1 MARLFA
7 QRHAGFLID
16 VEYFTPEELDREP
29 IYRDLWRP
37 QGVGWGMGTAIPIP
51 TGENATIILS
61 RRMEYGP
68 FDRAS
73 ANRLDELRPHLAR
86 SVLISAR
93 LQLDRARVAGDAL
106 AALGIPALVFDET
119 GKVLSANALIEEM
132 TGYVHWRAFDRVSLK
147 DRAAD
152 QLLRGAIAIIDSEKG
167 SGVRSFPIR
176 DAEVE
181 STMVA
186 HVIPVRLSARDIFL
200 RCAGVLAMTPVT
212 APRAPPV
219 ELVQSLFDLTPTE
232 ARVAQPRIGENRGR
246 HRFGR
251 RRLAEHSAHPC
262 ARRIGQDRLRSAGR
276 SGCAPDR
283 DRCVASGSAK
293 PNGLILIF
301 EAGSAEDTRAFATER
316 ASLCDLAS
324 CAVSSTLMRRAPPAS
339 RHSAFTSGDQ
349 IRERRPADSET
360 AGARLRM
367 DCRPSLICP
376 AEVSEHLKGDILMK
390 LHFAEMAREFRRTD
404 VARGNV
410 GSRTR
415 TNSRK
420 SRIADEIVRLLSLW
434 RARAAHR
441 RLLAERA
448 ALDDHTLRDIGVD
461 CADLHRQAS
470 KPFWR
475 A

>member
-1 MARLFA
+1 MDTQLIDRIYESCFEPEIWPDVLDELGRIAGAPGASLFVSKGDALHCVASPEPRERAERIVKEGWLWRGTIVARLFA

-61 RRMEYGP
+61 RRTEYGP

-119 GKVLSANALIEEM
+119 GKVLSA
-132 TGYVHWRAFDRVSLK
+132 VHWRAFDRVSLK

-152 QLLRGAIAIIDSEKG
+152 QLLRGAIAIIPSEKG

-176 DAEVE
+176 DAEAE

-186 HVIPVRLSARDIFL
+186 HIVPIRLSARDIFL

-232 ARVAQPRIGENRGR
+232 ARVA
-246 HRFGR
+246 
-251 RRLAEHSAHPC
+251 
-262 ARRIGQDRLRSAGR
+262 RSL
-276 SGCAPDR
+276 
-283 DRCVASGSAK
+283 ASGKTVEDIASDGGVSLSTVRTHVRGVLAKTGCGRQVEVVALLTGIAASSA
-293 PNGLILIF
+293 
-301 EAGSAEDTRAFATER
+301 AGPK
-316 ASLCDLAS
+316 
-324 CAVSSTLMRRAPPAS
+324 V
-339 RHSAFTSGDQ
+339 
-349 IRERRPADSET
+349 
-360 AGARLRM
+360 
-367 DCRPSLICP
+367 
-376 AEVSEHLKGDILMK
+376 
-390 LHFAEMAREFRRTD
+390 TD
-404 VARGNV
+404 
-410 GSRTR
+410 
-415 TNSRK
+415 
-420 SRIADEIVRLLSLW
+420 
-434 RARAAHR
+434 
-441 RLLAERA
+441 
-448 ALDDHTLRDIGVD
+448 
-461 CADLHRQAS
+461 
-470 KPFWR
+470 
-475 A
+475 